1 MDKSTAAAALTITAE
16 KPAVTA
22 TTNPRMTNRS
32 NPGMATG
39 ASAGA
44 SSGVRILQLS
54 EWKEAAAS
62 LAEAFADDHTC
73 TYFLNTA
80 DTAHWTEQKK
90 WALHVK
96 MMEYIVYA
104 HLLKGLV
111 VSAGPNYDCVGLWM
125 PPGENMDD
133 YLTIFRSGMWRLNY
147 QLSWEGQKRFFSE
160 FLPLL
165 HDTKAQV
172 LGERDNNSWYL
183 VYIGTRP
190 SGRGKGYARKV
201 IEYVTGMADAA
212 GRACYLES
220 SNEVNRIIYGKLGFE
235 RRKIVYLQRAV
246 EHVEL
251 DIMVREPVMKKGV
264 VVGSRGGVKA

>member
-1 MDKSTAAAALTITAE
+1 MRSDGAAA
-16 KPAVTA
+16 
-22 TTNPRMTNRS
+22 N
-32 NPGMATG
+32 
-39 ASAGA
+39 
-44 SSGVRILQLS
+44 SGVRVLELS

-62 LAEAFADDHTC
+62 LAESFADDHTC
-73 TYFLNTA
+73 TYFLNTH
-80 DTAHWTEQKK
+80 DTATWSEEKK
-90 WALHVK
+90 WNLHVQ

-133 YLTIFRSGMWRLNY
+133 MLTICRSGMWRLSW
-147 QLSWEGQKRFFSE
+147 QLSKEGYKRFFTE

-165 HDTKAQV
+165 NDTKAQV

-190 SGRGKGYARKV
+190 SGRGNGYARKV
-201 IEYVTGMADAA
+201 IEHVTSIADAQR
-212 GRACYLES
+212 RACYLES
-220 SNEVNRIIYGKLGFE
+220 SNEVNRVIYAKMGFE
-235 RRKIVYLQRAV
+235 LKKNIYLQRAE

-251 DIMVREPVMKKGV
+251 DIMLREPKNV
-264 VVGSRGGVKA
+264 AAED